1 MGSGF
6 PVLPPARLPVGFYR
20 EAGRACAY
28 YVQNGGRLRDIRMD
42 ENQLLQSPLQ
52 LTPLPHGDRSVFP
65 VRKELEED
73 LDMIEICWGEHLNTQ
88 PRHGLRFLFSFC
100 HAMERQSSGWKNWAR
115 IRIRE
120 KQIHH
125 RKMIQQGYHQH
136 LTRPDHQNQS
146 VLAHWDPQPGIDPGG
161 LKDLLEE
168 RLSQRMGALSLSQR
182 AVVIESELLGQ
193 TVIIKR
199 YAPNPQTWKRKWEH
213 SRARRAWAASQTLE
227 DIGLP
232 AIQGLGWLENYQ
244 QGKLQESYF
253 ISRQLTEMETL
264 RTWLRRE
271 FPKLTL
277 TERNRFRHRLRSEIL
292 RLQDHGLRHVDLKL
306 SNLLIKGQE
315 VEDLVFYWIDLEDLR
330 IGPYSRR
337 TFVRNLY
344 QLNGSLP
351 RNIPRQDRVAFARG
365 FRNLFGFANSPQLI
379 NYVQRKTR
387 KRHRDELRR
396 VQGA

>member
-1 MGSGF
+1 MSSGF
-6 PVLPPARLPVGFYR
+6 PVLPPICLPVHFYR
-20 EAGRACAY
+20 EAGRACAH

-42 ENQLLQSPLQ
+42 ENQLLHSPLQ
-52 LTPLPHGDRSVFP
+52 LTPPPHGDRSVFP

-73 LDMIEICWGEHLNTQ
+73 LDMIEDSWSEHLRSS
-88 PRHGLRFLFSFC
+88 PRLCLRFLFAFC
-100 HAMERQSSGWKNWAR
+100 QAMERQSSGWKNWAR
-115 IRIRE
+115 IRLRE
-120 KQIHH
+120 KQVHH
-125 RKMIQQGYHQH
+125 RQHIQQRYQEY
-136 LTRPDHQNQS
+136 LTQPNHRTQS
-146 VLAHWDPQPGIDPGG
+146 VIAHWDPQPGIDAKG

-168 RLSQRMGALSLSQR
+168 RLNQSMGTLSLSQR
-182 AVVIESELLGQ
+182 AVVIQSELLGQ
-193 TVIIKR
+193 NVIIKR
-199 YAPNPQTWKRKWEH
+199 YAANPQSWKRKWEH
-213 SRARRAWAASQTLE
+213 SRARRAWAAANILE

-232 AIQGLGWLENYQ
+232 AIQGLGWLEIYQ

-271 FPKLTL
+271 FPHLSAS
-277 TERNRFRHRLRSEIL
+277 ERNRFRHRLRSEIL

-306 SNLLIKGQE
+306 SNLLIKGRE

-330 IGPYSRR
+330 VGPYSRR

-365 FRNLFGFANSPQLI
+365 FRNQFAFANSPKLM

-387 KRHRDELRR
+387 KRHQDELKRL
-396 VQGA
+396 QGA